1 MVTKVSE
8 LSRQTVSYP
17 KVEDLKIT
25 NDNYRRC
32 RRLFP
37 REDVTL
43 VYKVKEGDIPL
54 YIEPT
59 DSWNPKSRTLGTRKV
74 PCDVPSFFNLLLRQ

>member
-1 MVTKVSE
+1 MESIQQKGRRGFVYNSLMVTKVSE

-59 DSWNPKSRTLGTRKV
+59 DS
-74 PCDVPSFFNLLLRQ
+74 